1 MPVARAVSAKFKA
14 FSFPALKVIP
24 LFRIPFFRYSV
35 FSSIQLLQT
44 SCGYKSFSLVLETNW
59 VRQPEKQVPNV

>member
-14 FSFPALKVIP
+14 FSFPALKV
-24 LFRIPFFRYSV
+24 PFFRYSV